1 MHKHLLIILLGFG
14 SIQYAYSEDLISIM
28 DFIGSPEAKEMEI
41 AERAL
46 FAVEKCSA
54 LTFISIGGDNP
65 DVEDVGD
72 IFLQRAFKERMDAE
86 PEIDPRI
93 HLEVTRTSIQ
103 NYFEEYQQHAE
114 SYLDE
119 RTDDDL
125 FSELMK
131 DDLEFCI
138 GAYKMIS
145 PQESLEE

>member
-1 MHKHLLIILLGFG
+1 MNKHLLLILLGFG

-28 DFIGSPEAKEMEI
+28 DFLESPEAQQMET
-41 AERAL
+41 AEQTL

-54 LTFISIGGDNP
+54 LAFISIGGDNP
-65 DVEDVGD
+65 DEEDVGD
-72 IFLQRAFKERMDAE
+72 VFLQYAFQERLDAE

-93 HLEVTRTSIQ
+93 HLEVTRASIQ

-114 SYLDE
+114 SYLDK
-119 RTDDDL
+119 RTDDDI

-138 GAYKMIS
+138 AAYENVK
-145 PQESLEE
+145 P

>member
-1 MHKHLLIILLGFG
+1 MATLIAKNKLLLMILLGLG

-28 DFIGSPEAKEMEI
+28 DFLESPEAQEMET
-41 AERAL
+41 AEQTL

-65 DVEDVGD
+65 DVEGVGD
-72 IFLQRAFKERMDAE
+72 DFLQYAFQERLDAE

-93 HLEVTRTSIQ
+93 HLEVTRASIQ
-103 NYFEEYQQHAE
+103 NYFEEYEQHVE
-114 SYLDE
+114 NYLDE

-131 DDLEFCI
+131 EDLQFCLV
-138 GAYKMIS
+138 AYERIKD
-145 PQESLEE
+145 